1 MIGNMAYASSDLTVL
16 GKDALSCEGGSSQG
30 GSNATVSG
38 ISATVE
44 VSAPSGVNSN
54 VAYQMKT
61 YVGGYLDKDA
71 TDDRADSWGSVGQL
85 VPSAYNSDYAGRRIT
100 SYESPLAYKGSVTDN
115 TGSKSYTEEEKFYF
129 YAQPKYDASS
139 KTVKSQQ
146 PKIGYEAVFT
156 DPIPVCT
163 NQNPSNTTCD
173 QQYKSD
179 THRIKI
185 KLLGAEW
192 VIYGMYNFNPS
203 GISGSSTQVVLGKE
217 VQYKEFMQIG
227 EDATAPNGYKA
238 KLKDISAQPYGGI
251 HESAVAFEIYDAN
264 GNMVDIATLQSGG
277 TNEYSKFGLTIK
289 LWQAFVGTT
298 GAAYAKV
305 SVVSDKLTLINNGE
319 IDSDNRPWM
328 VSIQEGGSTF
338 GASLSKIQLTNVAE
352 STNGLSAGES
362 LYFVKKP
369 KLMAFTFNGIETVS
383 SSDSLRMNFISPQY
397 LPMNSTDSTT
407 RANVV
412 VLQSNR
418 ANAFQFGGDSS
429 DRAYYV
435 IGANNSIPMGSILY
449 NKNGFF
455 QLYTGNVNG
464 TLNFV
469 DYNYGPNTIKIA
481 FNSASI
487 EPNAYPDMADYVIH
501 VPEYTTDSDGAPYA
515 YKIDVGNA
523 ETSNPS
529 FTQSGSN

>member
-1 MIGNMAYASSDLTVL
+1 
-16 GKDALSCEGGSSQG
+16 
-30 GSNATVSG
+30 
-38 ISATVE
+38 
-44 VSAPSGVNSN
+44 
-54 VAYQMKT
+54 
-61 YVGGYLDKDA
+61 
-71 TDDRADSWGSVGQL
+71 
-85 VPSAYNSDYAGRRIT
+85 
-100 SYESPLAYKGSVTDN
+100 
-115 TGSKSYTEEEKFYF
+115 
-129 YAQPKYDASS
+129 
-139 KTVKSQQ
+139 
-146 PKIGYEAVFT
+146 
-156 DPIPVCT
+156 
-163 NQNPSNTTCD
+163 
-173 QQYKSD
+173 
-179 THRIKI
+179 
-185 KLLGAEW
+185 
-192 VIYGMYNFNPS
+192 
-203 GISGSSTQVVLGKE
+203 
-217 VQYKEFMQIG
+217 
-227 EDATAPNGYKA
+227 
-238 KLKDISAQPYGGI
+238 
-251 HESAVAFEIYDAN
+251 
-264 GNMVDIATLQSGG
+264 MVDIATLQSGG
-277 TNEYSKFGLTIK
+277 TNEYSRFGLTIK

-529 FTQSGSN
+529 FTQSGSNYLGYGAVSSYPYPDNVANNYESGFMSMRGGTATVSQSSANINYLGSVAHALYTFSAANTSVGNGTAYSSKFGKGDTILDSNGYLVRLTDLNCNIAGGVGGSALPGQLTGADGLKCSQTSAFTVNQLNTANTPLVVLDSQANAGDTLILVGGPLVNSLTASVVSEIQPNEAMVKVVGNKIVVAGYSAADTTAAANSLINWLSNHRNE